1 MQYDETLFPSS
12 TEILLFNQFTQ
23 ATIPLV
29 RKRLLKVK
37 EEFRCSQKPNPQE
50 ETRDKPLFHFKRSER
65 YVNRMI
71 CELVFSCS
79 LNSRWAVAPQMMH
92 LL

>member
-37 EEFRCSQKPNPQE
+37 EEFRCSQKPNPQ
-50 ETRDKPLFHFKRSER
+50 
-65 YVNRMI
+65 
-71 CELVFSCS
+71 
-79 LNSRWAVAPQMMH
+79 
-92 LL
+92 